1 MGGIV
6 SGIIGGGMS
15 GGGGGGGPTAP
26 PPLNYGQE
34 AGQYLFGMDY
44 NNTGGF
50 ADPRFQQDVLAS
62 ERMFQ
67 PQYTGLSL
75 ENINSWMQGL
85 EGGRVNP
92 EIAALEEELAGLR
105 KDLVDGPGKTRFT
118 SRYKRKHPNKYRDKV
133 AEINEKIAA
142 AEEKLSSAP
151 GTLDKVPGLFEM
163 QRQAAQ
169 EAGITQRSEQALQQA
184 ADVGALDQYGRQITD
199 AYRTADPYS
208 AELADLGSE
217 RAKSLIGA
225 ERSEAEQLLGRRGLE
240 FAAST
245 GELSPLEQRRATQSA
260 REASTARGRGMD
272 QSALYG
278 EMQSRMAE
286 EMNKQEREIAIGSQL
301 LGQQSG
307 MEQQRF
313 GQEQAALGS
322 AYGMQR
328 GMAGDIGSMLFGRP
342 STSQAYGGQM
352 LGSGL
357 QQAGGPQ
364 GPSIF
369 DPNTGINLALAQR
382 GQDIDFMGA
391 QAAQQGA
398 QAGAESD
405 MMGSVISAGA
415 SIKVA
420 MLCIPE
426 GETVTTDDGE
436 KSIDEIVPGDI
447 VTGYNGEQ
455 TTVIQKHIY
464 KEDPEAVRFVRFT
477 LEDGKT
483 FAVCDKHRV
492 EGKHAEEYTVGS
504 RVGGSEIISLAVFG
518 GVNISY
524 DLLTEDAGYQM
535 QGVPVNSMI
544 EELSFLTKHALSWG
558 KTKSLLKLIISKLID
573 TKK

>member
-1 MGGIV
+1 
-6 SGIIGGGMS
+6 MS

-34 AGQYLFGMDY
+34 AGQYLFGSGY
-44 NNTGGF
+44 QNTGGF

-92 EIAALEEELAGLR
+92 EIAILEDELAEIRDNVTKGY
-105 KDLVDGPGKTRFT
+105 DVNARFANMEET
-118 SRYKRKHPNKYRDKV
+118 NARI
-133 AEINEKIAA
+133 AEIETELASMP
-142 AEEKLSSAP
+142 E
-151 GTLDKVPGLFEM
+151 TLGKVPGLFEM

-272 QSALYG
+272 QGALYG

-286 EMNKQEREIAIGSQL
+286 EMNKQEREIAMGSQL

-342 STSQAYGGQM
+342 STSQAYGSQM

-391 QAAQQGA
+391 QAASQGA
-398 QAGAESD
+398 QSAGKSN
-405 MMGSVISAGA
+405 MMGGLFSGIGSV
-415 SIKVA
+415 
-420 MLCIPE
+420 M
-426 GETVTTDDGE
+426 
-436 KSIDEIVPGDI
+436 
-447 VTGYNGEQ
+447 
-455 TTVIQKHIY
+455 
-464 KEDPEAVRFVRFT
+464 
-477 LEDGKT
+477 
-483 FAVCDKHRV
+483 
-492 EGKHAEEYTVGS
+492 
-504 RVGGSEIISLAVFG
+504 GGIFSS
-518 GVNISY
+518 
-524 DLLTEDAGYQM
+524 
-535 QGVPVNSMI
+535 
-544 EELSFLTKHALSWG
+544 
-558 KTKSLLKLIISKLID
+558 
-573 TKK
+573 

>member
-1 MGGIV
+1 MGSVVSGAIGGLMGG
-6 SGIIGGGMS
+6 GGES
-15 GGGGGGGPTAP
+15 GGGGGASAP

-34 AGQYLFGMDY
+34 AGQYLFGSDY

-50 ADPRFQQDVLAS
+50 ADPRFQQDVIGA
-62 ERMFQ
+62 EQRYQ
-67 PQYTGLSL
+67 PQYAGLDL
-75 ENINSWMQGL
+75 QNINTWMYGL
-85 EGGRVNP
+85 DAGRVNP
-92 EIAALEEELAGLR
+92 EIATIEDEIAGMREELSKQEVRRSG
-105 KDLVDGPGKTRFT
+105 T
-118 SRYKRKHPNKYRDKV
+118 KRKRWSVIDKDVAAINKRMDDAK
-133 AEINEKIAA
+133 ARLA
-142 AEEKLSSAP
+142 SAP
-151 GTLDKVPGLFEM
+151 GTLDKIPGLFEM
-163 QRQAAQ
+163 QRAAAE
-169 EAGITQRSEQALQQA
+169 EAGITQRSEQGLQQA

-199 AYRTADPYS
+199 AYRAADPYS
-208 AELADLGSE
+208 TELADLGSE

-225 ERSEAEQLLGRRGLE
+225 ERSEAEQLLGQRGLE

-245 GELSPLEQRRATQSA
+245 GELSPLEQRRATQSS
-260 REASTARGRGMD
+260 RQASTARGRGMD

-278 EMQSRMAE
+278 VMQSRMSE
-286 EMNKQEREIAIGSQL
+286 EMNKQEREIAMGSQL

-352 LGSGL
+352 LGSGM

-369 DPNTGINLALAQR
+369 DPNTGINLALSQR

-398 QAGAESD
+398 QSAGGSD

-426 GETVTTDDGE
+426 GETITTDEGE
-436 KSIDEIVPGDI
+436 KSIDEIAPGDT
-447 VTGYNGEQ
+447 VVGYNGEQ
-455 TTVIQKHIY
+455 TTVLQKHIY

-477 LEDGKT
+477 LKDGGT

-492 EGKHAEEYTVGS
+492 EGKPAGEYVIGS
-504 RVGGSEIISLAVFG
+504 RVGGSEIVSLELFG
-518 GVNISY
+518 GVNVSY

-535 QGVPVNSMI
+535 SGVPVNSMI

-558 KTKSLLKLIISKLID
+558 KIKSLLKLIFRK
-573 TKK
+573 